1 MATEASLSA
10 TQTGA
15 ASPRL
20 VMQHQGPA
28 TTASDVYPPSRCTEC
43 SVKCGRMVL
52 PGKGES
58 CPGGRIFPRPLS
70 PGTSPGC
77 NGFPSG
83 YWAPPSEG
91 SSLCAALCCHR
102 FPGLFSNLCTHSKN
116 WETFAAPWR
125 SQWNCPLP
133 RCGRGQPTRLTCG
146 PVPGAGLAA
155 FLVGPHTSRPRPGK
169 GLSAPAGL
177 VCERLQAA
185 ERLLPES
192 SRGAGRSA
200 DLGFPARC

>member
-83 YWAPPSEG
+83 ILGPAVRGVQSLCCSLL
-91 SSLCAALCCHR
+91 SSLSWTLLQ
-102 FPGLFSNLCTHSKN
+102 PLHSLEKLGN
-116 WETFAAPWR
+116 I
-125 SQWNCPLP
+125 
-133 RCGRGQPTRLTCG
+133 CG
-146 PVPGAGLAA
+146 PVEIAVELPAPPLQTRAAHPPYLWPGPRGWTCSL
-155 FLVGPHTSRPRPGK
+155 SRRSSH
-169 GLSAPAGL
+169 LQAPAR
-177 VCERLQAA
+177 ERPFRAC
-185 ERLLPES
+185 R
-192 SRGAGRSA
+192 
-200 DLGFPARC
+200 ARV